1 MNFNCIIKTGLVAV
15 AAMVSLS
22 SFSQDL
28 IARQAPI
35 DKKLKTVDSL
45 ALQKQ
50 IRAEQSEYPA
60 LSLYPNWNNQYVH
73 AYGNAII
80 PETYTIDLT
89 GFHMPTP
96 STKIT
101 SPFGPRW
108 RRMHNGLDL
117 KVNIGDTIV
126 AAFDGKVRIVKY
138 ERRGYGKYVV
148 IRHDNGLDLKVNIG
162 DTIVAA
168 FDGKVRI
175 VKYERR
181 GYGKYVVIRHDNGL
195 ETIYGHLSKQLVE
208 ENQLVKAGEV
218 IGLGGN
224 TGRSTGSHL
233 HFETRFL
240 GIAINPIYMFDF
252 PKQDIVADTY
262 TFRKTKGVRSAGSH
276 DTQVADGTIRY
287 HKVKSG
293 DTLSRIAKVRGVSVS
308 TLCKLNRIKPTTT
321 LRIGQ
326 VLRCS

>member
-80 PETYTIDLT
+80 PDTYTIDLT

-148 IRHDNGLDLKVNIG
+148 IRHDNGL
-162 DTIVAA
+162 
-168 FDGKVRI
+168 
-175 VKYERR
+175 
-181 GYGKYVVIRHDNGL
+181 
-195 ETIYGHLSKQLVE
+195 ETVYGHLSKQLVE

-262 TFRKTKGVRSAGSH
+262 TFRRTQGSKRAGSH

-293 DTLSRIAKVRGVSVS
+293 DTLSRIAKLRGVSVS

-326 VLRCS
+326 VLHCS

>member
-73 AYGNAII
+73 ACGNAII
-80 PETYTIDLT
+80 PDTYTIDLT

-148 IRHDNGLDLKVNIG
+148 IRHDNGL
-162 DTIVAA
+162 
-168 FDGKVRI
+168 
-175 VKYERR
+175 
-181 GYGKYVVIRHDNGL
+181 
-195 ETIYGHLSKQLVE
+195 ETVYGHLSKQLVE

-262 TFRKTKGVRSAGSH
+262 TFRRTQGSKRAGSH

-293 DTLSRIAKVRGVSVS
+293 DTLSRIAKLRGVSVS

>member
-1 MNFNCIIKTGLVAV
+1 MNFSIIKTGLVAV

-35 DKKLKTVDSL
+35 DKKLKSVDSL

-80 PETYTIDLT
+80 PDTYTIDLT

-148 IRHDNGLDLKVNIG
+148 IRHDNGL
-162 DTIVAA
+162 
-168 FDGKVRI
+168 
-175 VKYERR
+175 
-181 GYGKYVVIRHDNGL
+181 
-195 ETIYGHLSKQLVE
+195 ETVYGHLSKHLVE

-262 TFRKTKGVRSAGSH
+262 TFRKAKGVKRAGSH

-293 DTLSRIAKVRGVSVS
+293 DTLSRIAKLRGVSVS

>member
-60 LSLYPNWNNQYVH
+60 LSLYPNWNNQY
-73 AYGNAII
+73 AQSYGNAII
-80 PETYTIDLT
+80 PDTYTIDLT

-108 RRMHNGLDL
+108 RRMH
-117 KVNIGDTIV
+117 
-126 AAFDGKVRIVKY
+126 
-138 ERRGYGKYVV
+138 
-148 IRHDNGLDLKVNIG
+148 NGLDLKVNIG

>member
-1 MNFNCIIKTGLVAV
+1 MNFNYIIKTGLVAV

-35 DKKLKTVDSL
+35 DKKLKSVDSL
-45 ALQKQ
+45 ALQRQ

-60 LSLYPNWNNQYVH
+60 LDLYPNWNNQYVH
-73 AYGNAII
+73 SYANAII
-80 PETYTIDLT
+80 PETYTIDLR
-89 GFHMPTP
+89 GFCMPTP

-148 IRHDNGLDLKVNIG
+148 IRHDNGL
-162 DTIVAA
+162 
-168 FDGKVRI
+168 
-175 VKYERR
+175 
-181 GYGKYVVIRHDNGL
+181 
-195 ETIYGHLSKQLVE
+195 ETVYGHLSKQLVE

-240 GIAINPIYMFDF
+240 GIAINPVYMFDF
-252 PKQDIVADTY
+252 PNQDIVADTY
-262 TFRKTKGVRSAGSH
+262 TFHKTKGAKSAGSN
-276 DTQVADGTIRY
+276 DVQVADGTIRY
-287 HKVKSG
+287 YKVKKN
-293 DTLSRIAKVRGVSVS
+293 DTLSRIAKLRGVSVS

>member
-35 DKKLKTVDSL
+35 DKKLKSVDSL

-148 IRHDNGLDLKVNIG
+148 IRHDNGL
-162 DTIVAA
+162 
-168 FDGKVRI
+168 
-175 VKYERR
+175 
-181 GYGKYVVIRHDNGL
+181 
-195 ETIYGHLSKQLVE
+195 ETVYGHLSKQLVE
-208 ENQLVKAGEV
+208 ENQLVKAGEP

-240 GIAINPIYMFDF
+240 GIAINPVYMFDF

-262 TFRKTKGVRSAGSH
+262 TFRKTKSVKRAGSH

-293 DTLSRIAKVRGVSVS
+293 DTLSRIAKLRGVSVS

>member
-80 PETYTIDLT
+80 PDTYTIDLT

-126 AAFDGKVRIVKY
+126 AAFDGKM
-138 ERRGYGKYVV
+138 
-148 IRHDNGLDLKVNIG
+148 
-162 DTIVAA
+162 
-168 FDGKVRI
+168 RI

-195 ETIYGHLSKQLVE
+195 ETVYGHLSKQLVE

-262 TFRKTKGVRSAGSH
+262 TFRRTQGSKRAGSH

-293 DTLSRIAKVRGVSVS
+293 DTLSRIAKLRGVSVS

>member
-80 PETYTIDLT
+80 PDTYTIDLT

-108 RRMHNGLDL
+108 RRMHNGL
-117 KVNIGDTIV
+117 G
-126 AAFDGKVRIVKY
+126 
-138 ERRGYGKYVV
+138 
-148 IRHDNGLDLKVNIG
+148 LKVNIG

-195 ETIYGHLSKQLVE
+195 ETVYGHLSKQLVE

-262 TFRKTKGVRSAGSH
+262 TFRRTQGSKRAGSH

-293 DTLSRIAKVRGVSVS
+293 DTLSRIAKLRGVSVS

>member
-80 PETYTIDLT
+80 PDTYTIVLT

-126 AAFDGKVRIVKY
+126 AS
-138 ERRGYGKYVV
+138 
-148 IRHDNGLDLKVNIG
+148 
-162 DTIVAA
+162 

-195 ETIYGHLSKQLVE
+195 ETVYGHLSKQLVE

-262 TFRKTKGVRSAGSH
+262 TFRRTQGSKRAGSH

-293 DTLSRIAKVRGVSVS
+293 DTLSRIAKLRGVSVS

>member
-80 PETYTIDLT
+80 PDTYTIDLT

-148 IRHDNGLDLKVNIG
+148 IRQ
-162 DTIVAA
+162 
-168 FDGKVRI
+168 
-175 VKYERR
+175 
-181 GYGKYVVIRHDNGL
+181 DNGL
-195 ETIYGHLSKQLVE
+195 ETVYGHLSKQLVE

-262 TFRKTKGVRSAGSH
+262 TFRRTQGSKRAGSH

-293 DTLSRIAKVRGVSVS
+293 DTLSRIAKLRGVSVS

>member
-1 MNFNCIIKTGLVAV
+1 MNFSIIKTGLVAV

-35 DKKLKTVDSL
+35 DKKLKSVDSL

-126 AAFDGKVRIVKY
+126 AAFDGKVRV
-138 ERRGYGKYVV
+138 
-148 IRHDNGLDLKVNIG
+148 
-162 DTIVAA
+162 
-168 FDGKVRI
+168 

-195 ETIYGHLSKQLVE
+195 ETVYGHLSKQLVE
-208 ENQLVKAGEV
+208 DNQLVKAGEV

-262 TFRKTKGVRSAGSH
+262 TFRKAKGVKRAGSH
-276 DTQVADGTIRY
+276 DTQVADGAIRY

-293 DTLSRIAKVRGVSVS
+293 DTLSRIAKLRGVSVS

>member
-1 MNFNCIIKTGLVAV
+1 MNFSIIKTGLVAV

-35 DKKLKTVDSL
+35 DKKLKSVDSL

-80 PETYTIDLT
+80 PDTYTIDLT

-148 IRHDNGLDLKVNIG
+148 IRHDNGL
-162 DTIVAA
+162 
-168 FDGKVRI
+168 
-175 VKYERR
+175 
-181 GYGKYVVIRHDNGL
+181 
-195 ETIYGHLSKQLVE
+195 ETVYGHLSKQLVE

-262 TFRKTKGVRSAGSH
+262 TFRKAKGVKRAGSH

-293 DTLSRIAKVRGVSVS
+293 DTLSRIAKLRGVSVS

-326 VLRCS
+326 VLRLSLIHI

>member
-1 MNFNCIIKTGLVAV
+1 MNFSIIKTGLVAV

-35 DKKLKTVDSL
+35 DKKLKSVDSL

-80 PETYTIDLT
+80 PDTYTIDLT

-148 IRHDNGLDLKVNIG
+148 IRHDNGL
-162 DTIVAA
+162 
-168 FDGKVRI
+168 
-175 VKYERR
+175 
-181 GYGKYVVIRHDNGL
+181 
-195 ETIYGHLSKQLVE
+195 ETVYGHLSKQLVE

-240 GIAINPIYMFDF
+240 GIAINPIYMFVF

-262 TFRKTKGVRSAGSH
+262 TFRKAKGVKRAGSH

-293 DTLSRIAKVRGVSVS
+293 DTLSRIAKLRGVSVS

>member
-1 MNFNCIIKTGLVAV
+1 MNFSIIKTGLVAV

-35 DKKLKTVDSL
+35 DKKLKSVDSL

-126 AAFDGKVRIVKY
+126 AAFDGKVRV
-138 ERRGYGKYVV
+138 
-148 IRHDNGLDLKVNIG
+148 
-162 DTIVAA
+162 
-168 FDGKVRI
+168 

-195 ETIYGHLSKQLVE
+195 ETVYGHLSKQLVE
-208 ENQLVKAGEV
+208 DNQLVKAGEP

-262 TFRKTKGVRSAGSH
+262 TFRKTKGVKRAGSH
-276 DTQVADGTIRY
+276 DTQVADGAIRY

-293 DTLSRIAKVRGVSVS
+293 DTLSRIAKLRGVSVS

>member
-1 MNFNCIIKTGLVAV
+1 MIAAV
-15 AAMVSLS
+15 AMVSLS

-35 DKKLKTVDSL
+35 DKKLKSVDSL

-80 PETYTIDLT
+80 PDTYTIDLT

-148 IRHDNGLDLKVNIG
+148 IRHDNGL
-162 DTIVAA
+162 
-168 FDGKVRI
+168 
-175 VKYERR
+175 
-181 GYGKYVVIRHDNGL
+181 
-195 ETIYGHLSKQLVE
+195 ETVYGHLSKQLVE

-262 TFRKTKGVRSAGSH
+262 TFRKAKGVKRAGSH

-293 DTLSRIAKVRGVSVS
+293 DTLSRIAKLRGVSVS

>member
-80 PETYTIDLT
+80 PDTYTIDLT

-148 IRHDNGLDLKVNIG
+148 IRHDNGL
-162 DTIVAA
+162 
-168 FDGKVRI
+168 
-175 VKYERR
+175 
-181 GYGKYVVIRHDNGL
+181 
-195 ETIYGHLSKQLVE
+195 ETVHGHLSKQLVE

-252 PKQDIVADTY
+252 PKQDIVADSY
-262 TFRKTKGVRSAGSH
+262 TFRRTQGSKRAGSH

-293 DTLSRIAKVRGVSVS
+293 DTLSRIAKLRGVSVS

>member
-1 MNFNCIIKTGLVAV
+1 MYK
-15 AAMVSLS
+15 
-22 SFSQDL
+22 
-28 IARQAPI
+28 RQ
-35 DKKLKTVDSL
+35 
-45 ALQKQ
+45 
-50 IRAEQSEYPA
+50 
-60 LSLYPNWNNQYVH
+60 
-73 AYGNAII
+73 
-80 PETYTIDLT
+80 
-89 GFHMPTP
+89 
-96 STKIT
+96 
-101 SPFGPRW
+101 
-108 RRMHNGLDL
+108 
-117 KVNIGDTIV
+117 
-126 AAFDGKVRIVKY
+126 
-138 ERRGYGKYVV
+138 
-148 IRHDNGLDLKVNIG
+148 
-162 DTIVAA
+162 

-208 ENQLVKAGEV
+208 ENQLVKAGEP

-262 TFRKTKGVRSAGSH
+262 TFRKTKGVKRAGSH

-293 DTLSRIAKVRGVSVS
+293 DTLSRIAKLRGVSVS

>member
-35 DKKLKTVDSL
+35 DKKLKSVDSL

-73 AYGNAII
+73 TYGNAII

-89 GFHMPTP
+89 GFHMPTS

-148 IRHDNGLDLKVNIG
+148 IRHDNGL
-162 DTIVAA
+162 
-168 FDGKVRI
+168 
-175 VKYERR
+175 
-181 GYGKYVVIRHDNGL
+181 
-195 ETIYGHLSKQLVE
+195 ETVYGHLSKQLVE
-208 ENQLVKAGEV
+208 DRK
-218 IGLGGN
+218 
-224 TGRSTGSHL
+224 STRLNSSH
-233 HFETRFL
+233 
-240 GIAINPIYMFDF
+240 
-252 PKQDIVADTY
+252 
-262 TFRKTKGVRSAGSH
+262 
-276 DTQVADGTIRY
+276 
-287 HKVKSG
+287 
-293 DTLSRIAKVRGVSVS
+293 
-308 TLCKLNRIKPTTT
+308 
-321 LRIGQ
+321 
-326 VLRCS
+326 

>member
-1 MNFNCIIKTGLVAV
+1 MNFSIIKTGLVAV

-35 DKKLKTVDSL
+35 DKKLKSVDSL

-80 PETYTIDLT
+80 PDTYTIDLT

-148 IRHDNGLDLKVNIG
+148 IRHDNGL
-162 DTIVAA
+162 
-168 FDGKVRI
+168 
-175 VKYERR
+175 
-181 GYGKYVVIRHDNGL
+181 
-195 ETIYGHLSKQLVE
+195 ETVYGHLSKQLVE

-262 TFRKTKGVRSAGSH
+262 TFRKAKGVKRAGSH

-293 DTLSRIAKVRGVSVS
+293 DTLSRIAKLRGVSVS

-326 VLRCS
+326 VLRCLLYTSDAADEL